1 MIEEI
6 PQKLERDSYIYR
18 VALDYELIKNIYSYN
33 INYSIRIK
41 DKNLKG
47 LLMSISMLN
56 FYINISHDK
65 KVISEKKYIIIGNF
79 LSEIIA
85 MTKAL
90 RKKEV
95 TINE

>member
-1 MIEEI
+1 
-6 PQKLERDSYIYR
+6 
-18 VALDYELIKNIYSYN
+18 
-33 INYSIRIK
+33 
-41 DKNLKG
+41 
-47 LLMSISMLN
+47 MLN

-65 KVISEKKYIIIGNF
+65 KVISEKKYIVIGNL